1 MDNVIHVIEHNSNRL
16 RLYVPMCFENA
27 LISYSKTMN
36 ENYKAAFIDYWNFL
50 FFREADNTFCDSGD
64 KQAQYSEGE
73 EELSE
78 DLSYEQGHKKGK
90 LSRYIGVYENCFEGM
105 EKYCGVKI
113 ERISDFKFEELL
125 AFIKENLKSNMTTLL
140 HTDTYYLP
148 WNKTFFGKNHT
159 THISQI
165 CGYDEEKDSFAVAD
179 QDFPNQVFYLKSGQL
194 ESACKYYFRFE
205 KIQNYKRKSA
215 IELLSEFI
223 QNSDNKFEDLKNN
236 IIEFAEKF
244 KTEFSPEEE
253 FDSPFGAD
261 EVLNSQ
267 FIITLR
273 EIIKGRNLFM
283 DFLDDVS
290 AESETDFR
298 DVIQGLFVS
307 ASKWNHII
315 NVLVKYAIVGWE
327 SDINIKISNVIRESA
342 EIEYSA
348 YKLLR
353 EKILNNSKEEKAAE
367 VQFLQSDKYYFV
379 PLKQYCNNKGIICDI
394 KDGQKANSLSGL
406 TNTGEVLVLSEQYKN
421 KKVCLPN
428 VEYLLTIDDGYDN
441 MLCEGQSI
449 QIESADFYHSMGILC
464 CTEFGTNH
472 EYIKIIDEENHEK
485 IVYFDAY
492 DISDCTAENTV
503 EIGACYSMVSD
514 KIVREKNVLTTNII
528 KFNCPKKIQQI
539 VLPYC
544 FNLHILAITF
554 FR

>member
-1 MDNVIHVIEHNSNRL
+1 
-16 RLYVPMCFENA
+16 
-27 LISYSKTMN
+27 MN

-64 KQAQYSEGE
+64 KQEQYSEGE
-73 EELSE
+73 EELSN

-113 ERISDFKFEELL
+113 ERISNFKFEELL
-125 AFIKENLKSNMTTLL
+125 AFIKQNLKSNMTTLL

-148 WNKTFFGKNHT
+148 WNKTFFGKDHT

-165 CGYDEEKDSFAVAD
+165 CGYDEKKDSFAVAD
-179 QDFPNQVFYLKSGQL
+179 QDFPNQVFYLNSEQL

-205 KIQNYKRKSA
+205 KIQDYKKKSA

-223 QNSDNKFEDLKNN
+223 QNSDSKFEDLKNN
-236 IIEFAEKF
+236 ILEFSEKF
-244 KTEFSPEEE
+244 RTEFSPEEE

-261 EVLNSQ
+261 EVLDSQ
-267 FIITLR
+267 FIGTLR

-283 DFLDDVS
+283 DFLDDMS
-290 AESETDFR
+290 AKSEIDFS

-327 SDINIKISNVIRESA
+327 PDINNKISNVIRESA

-348 YKLLR
+348 YKLLK
-353 EKILNNSKEEKAAE
+353 EKILNSSKEEKTE
-367 VQFLQSDKYYFV
+367 KTEFLQSNKYYFV
-379 PLKQYCNNKGIICDI
+379 PLKQYCNNKGMICDI
-394 KDGQKANSLSGL
+394 KDEQHTHTLAGL
-406 TNTGEVLVLSEQYKN
+406 TNTGEVLVLSDQYKN
-421 KKVCLPN
+421 KKVSLPD

-441 MLCEGQSI
+441 LLCEGQSI
-449 QIESADFYHSMGILC
+449 QIESEDFYCGMGILC

-472 EYIKIIDEENHEK
+472 EHIKIIDEENHEEM
-485 IVYFDAY
+485 VYFDAY

-503 EIGACYSMVSD
+503 DIGACYSVVSD
-514 KIVREKNVLTTNII
+514 KIVREKNVLTTNVL
-528 KFNCPKKIQQI
+528 KFNCAKKIRKI

-544 FNLHILAITF
+544 FNLHIMSITF

>member
-27 LISYSKTMN
+27 LISYSKTIH

-50 FFREADNTFCDSGD
+50 FYEKGNDNFADSSYEEG
-64 KQAQYSEGE
+64 AASESA
-73 EELSE
+73 EELLNAL
-78 DLSYEQGHKKGK
+78 DYEKGHKAGK

-113 ERISDFKFEELL
+113 ERISDFKFEELVR
-125 AFIKENLKSNMTTLL
+125 FIKENLKRDMTTLL

-165 CGYDEEKDSFAVAD
+165 CGYNEEKDSFAVSD
-179 QDFPNQVFYLKSGQL
+179 QDFPSQVFYLNAEQL
-194 ESACKYYFRFE
+194 KSACKYYFRFE
-205 KIQNYKRKSA
+205 KIENYKNKSA
-215 IELLSEFI
+215 VQLLSEFI
-223 QNSDNKFEDLKNN
+223 KSSDSKFEDLRNN

-244 KTEFSPEEE
+244 RTEFSPEEE
-253 FDSPFGAD
+253 FESPLGAD
-261 EVLNSQ
+261 EVLDSQ
-267 FIITLR
+267 FIGRLR

-290 AESETDFR
+290 AESEIDLSE
-298 DVIQGLFVS
+298 VIEGLFVS

-327 SDINIKISNVIRESA
+327 PDINIKISNVIRESA

-348 YKLLR
+348 YNLLK
-353 EKILNNSKEEKAAE
+353 EKILNNDKKQNVEETE
-367 VQFLQSDKYYFV
+367 FQQTNKYYFV
-379 PLKQYCNNKGIICDI
+379 PLEKYCNNKGIIYNI
-394 KDGQKANSLSGL
+394 KEQRKEGNLSGL
-406 TNTGEVLVLSEQYKN
+406 TNTGEVLVLSDQYKD
-421 KKVCLPN
+421 KKISLSN
-428 VEYLLTIDDGYDN
+428 VEYFLTINDRYDN
-441 MLCEGQSI
+441 LLCEGQSI
-449 QIESADFYHSMGILC
+449 RIESQEPYRNMGILC

-472 EYIKIIDEENHEK
+472 EHIKIIDEENHEE

-492 DISDCTAENTV
+492 DISDYTADNTV

-514 KIVREKNVLTTNII
+514 KIVREKNVLTTNVIKLTCPRRIERII
-528 KFNCPKKIQQI
+528 
-539 VLPYC
+539 LPYC

>member
-1 MDNVIHVIEHNSNRL
+1 MDNIIHVIEHNSNRL

-64 KQAQYSEGE
+64 KQEQYSEGE
-73 EELSE
+73 EELSN

-113 ERISDFKFEELL
+113 ERISNFKFEELL
-125 AFIKENLKSNMTTLL
+125 AFIKQNLKSNMTTLL

-148 WNKTFFGKNHT
+148 WNKTFFGKDHT

-165 CGYDEEKDSFAVAD
+165 CGYDEKKDSFAVAD
-179 QDFPNQVFYLKSGQL
+179 QDFPNQVFYLNSEQL

-205 KIQNYKRKSA
+205 KIQDYKKKSA

-223 QNSDNKFEDLKNN
+223 QNSDSKFEDLKNN
-236 IIEFAEKF
+236 ILEFSEKF
-244 KTEFSPEEE
+244 RTEFSPEEE

-261 EVLNSQ
+261 EVLDSQ
-267 FIITLR
+267 FIGTLR

-283 DFLDDVS
+283 DFLDDMS
-290 AESETDFR
+290 AKSEIDFS

-327 SDINIKISNVIRESA
+327 PDINNKISNVIRESA

-348 YKLLR
+348 YKLLK
-353 EKILNNSKEEKAAE
+353 EKILNSSKEEKTE
-367 VQFLQSDKYYFV
+367 KTEFLQSNKYYFV
-379 PLKQYCNNKGIICDI
+379 PLKQYCNNKGMICDI
-394 KDGQKANSLSGL
+394 KDEQHTHTLAGL
-406 TNTGEVLVLSEQYKN
+406 TNTGEVLVLSDQYKN
-421 KKVCLPN
+421 KKVSLPD

-441 MLCEGQSI
+441 LLCEGQSI
-449 QIESADFYHSMGILC
+449 QIESEDFYCGMGILC

-472 EYIKIIDEENHEK
+472 EHIKIIDEENHEEM
-485 IVYFDAY
+485 VYFDAY

-503 EIGACYSMVSD
+503 DIGACYSVVSD
-514 KIVREKNVLTTNII
+514 KIVREKNVLTTNVL
-528 KFNCPKKIQQI
+528 KFNCAKKIRKI

-544 FNLHILAITF
+544 FNLHIMSITF

>member
-1 MDNVIHVIEHNSNRL
+1 MDNIIHVIEHNSNRL

-50 FFREADNTFCDSGD
+50 FFREADNAICDSGD
-64 KQAQYSEGE
+64 KQEQYSEGN
-73 EELSE
+73 EELSD
-78 DLSYEQGHKKGK
+78 DLAYEQGHKKGK

-125 AFIKENLKSNMTTLL
+125 AFIKENLKRNKTTLL

-148 WNKTFFGKNHT
+148 WNKTFFGKDHT

-165 CGYDEEKDSFAVAD
+165 CGYDEEKDSFAIAD
-179 QDFPNQVFYLKSGQL
+179 QDFPNQVFYLNSEQL

-205 KIQNYKRKSA
+205 KIENYKKKSA

-223 QNSDNKFEDLKNN
+223 QNSNSKFEDLKNN

-244 KTEFSPEEE
+244 RTEFSPEEE

-261 EVLNSQ
+261 EVLDSQ
-267 FIITLR
+267 LIITLR

-290 AESETDFR
+290 AKSETDFS

-327 SDINIKISNVIRESA
+327 PDINHKISNVIRESA
-342 EIEYSA
+342 EIEYST
-348 YKLLR
+348 YKLLK
-353 EKILNNSKEEKAAE
+353 EKVLNSGKEEKMAKAE
-367 VQFLQSDKYYFV
+367 LLQSNKYYFV
-379 PLKQYCNNKGIICDI
+379 PLKQYCNNKGILCHI
-394 KDGQKANSLSGL
+394 KEGQKENNLSGL
-406 TNTGEVLVLSEQYKN
+406 TNTGEVLVLSERYKN
-421 KKVCLPN
+421 KKVSLPE
-428 VEYLLTIDDGYDN
+428 VEYLLTVDDGYDN
-441 MLCEGQSI
+441 LLCEGQSI
-449 QIESADFYHSMGILC
+449 QIESEDFYHSMGILC

-472 EYIKIIDEENHEK
+472 EHIKIIDEENHEE

-503 EIGACYSMVSD
+503 DIGACYSAVSD
-514 KIVREKNVLTTNII
+514 KIVREKNVLTTNVL
-528 KFNCPKKIQQI
+528 KFNCAKKIQKI

-544 FNLHILAITF
+544 FNLHIMAITF

>member
-1 MDNVIHVIEHNSNRL
+1 MDNIIHVIEHNSNRL

-50 FFREADNTFCDSGD
+50 FYREADNTFCDSGD
-64 KQAQYSEGE
+64 KQEQYSEGE
-73 EELSE
+73 EELSN

-113 ERISDFKFEELL
+113 ERISNFKFEELL
-125 AFIKENLKSNMTTLL
+125 AFIKQNLKSNMTTLL

-148 WNKTFFGKNHT
+148 WNKTFFGKDHT

-165 CGYDEEKDSFAVAD
+165 CGYDEKKDSFAVAD
-179 QDFPNQVFYLKSGQL
+179 QDFPNQVFYLNSEQL

-205 KIQNYKRKSA
+205 KIQDYKKKSA

-223 QNSDNKFEDLKNN
+223 QNSDSKFEDLKNN
-236 IIEFAEKF
+236 ILEFSEKF
-244 KTEFSPEEE
+244 RTEFSPEEE

-261 EVLNSQ
+261 EVLDSQ
-267 FIITLR
+267 FIGTLR

-283 DFLDDVS
+283 DFLDDMS
-290 AESETDFR
+290 AKSEIDFS

-327 SDINIKISNVIRESA
+327 PDINNKISNVIRESA

-348 YKLLR
+348 YKLLK
-353 EKILNNSKEEKAAE
+353 EKILNSSKEEKTE
-367 VQFLQSDKYYFV
+367 KTEFLQSNKYYFV
-379 PLKQYCNNKGIICDI
+379 PLKQYCNNKGMICDI
-394 KDGQKANSLSGL
+394 KDEQHTHTLAGL
-406 TNTGEVLVLSEQYKN
+406 TNTGEVLVLSDQYKN
-421 KKVCLPN
+421 KKVSLPD

-441 MLCEGQSI
+441 LLCEGQSI
-449 QIESADFYHSMGILC
+449 QIESEDFYCGMGILC

-472 EYIKIIDEENHEK
+472 EHIKIIDEENHEEM
-485 IVYFDAY
+485 VYFDAY

-503 EIGACYSMVSD
+503 DIGACYSVVSD
-514 KIVREKNVLTTNII
+514 KIVREKNVLTTNVL
-528 KFNCPKKIQQI
+528 KFNCAKKIRKI

-544 FNLHILAITF
+544 FNLHIMSITF

>member
-1 MDNVIHVIEHNSNRL
+1 MNNVIHVIGHNSNRL

-27 LISYSKTMN
+27 LISYSKTIN

-50 FFREADNTFCDSGD
+50 FYSKADDTFCNSSDEE
-64 KQAQYSEGE
+64 KIYSESE
-73 EELSE
+73 EELSD
-78 DLSYEQGHKKGK
+78 DLFYEKGHKAGK
-90 LSRYIGVYENCFEGM
+90 LSRYIGIYENCFEGM

-113 ERISDFKFEELL
+113 ERISDFKFEELFT
-125 AFIKENLKSNMTTLL
+125 FIKENLKRNMTTLL

-179 QDFPNQVFYLKSGQL
+179 QDFPNQVFYLNAKQL
-194 ESACKYYFRFE
+194 GSACKYYFRFE
-205 KIQNYKRKSA
+205 KIENYKKKTA
-215 IELLSEFI
+215 DQLLSEFI
-223 QNSDNKFEDLKNN
+223 QNSDSKFDDLKNN
-236 IIEFAEKF
+236 ITEFAEKF
-244 KTEFSPEEE
+244 RIEFSPEEE
-253 FDSPFGAD
+253 FVSPLGAD
-261 EVLNSQ
+261 EVLDSQ

-290 AESETDFR
+290 VESEIDFS

-327 SDINIKISNVIRESA
+327 PDINIKISNVIRESA

-348 YKLLR
+348 YKLLK
-353 EKILNNSKEEKAAE
+353 EKILNNGKKQKTAKTE
-367 VQFLQSDKYYFV
+367 FLQSNKYYFV
-379 PLKQYCNNKGIICDI
+379 PLKQYCNNKGIICHI
-394 KDGQKANSLSGL
+394 KDRQKENTLSGL
-406 TNTGEVLVLSEQYKN
+406 TNTGEVLVLSDQYKD
-421 KKVCLPN
+421 KKVSLPD
-428 VEYLLTIDDGYDN
+428 VEYLLTIDDRYDN
-441 MLCEGQSI
+441 LLCEGQSI
-449 QIESADFYHSMGILC
+449 QIESRDFYHSMGILC

-472 EYIKIIDEENHEK
+472 EHIKVIDQENHEE

-492 DISDCTAENTV
+492 DISDCTAKNTV
-503 EIGACYSMVSD
+503 EIGACYSVVSD
-514 KIVREKNVLTTNII
+514 KIVRENNVLTTNVI
-528 KFNCPKKIQQI
+528 KLTCPKKIQRI
-539 VLPYC
+539 ILPYC
-544 FNLHILAITF
+544 FNLHILAITL

>member
-1 MDNVIHVIEHNSNRL
+1 MDNIIHVIEHNSNRL

-64 KQAQYSEGE
+64 KQEQYSEGE
-73 EELSE
+73 EELSN

-113 ERISDFKFEELL
+113 ERISNFKFEELL
-125 AFIKENLKSNMTTLL
+125 AFIKQNLKSNMTTLL

-148 WNKTFFGKNHT
+148 WNKTFFGKDHT

-165 CGYDEEKDSFAVAD
+165 CGYNEKKDSFAVAD
-179 QDFPNQVFYLKSGQL
+179 QDFPNQVFYLNSEQL

-205 KIQNYKRKSA
+205 KIQDYKKKSA

-223 QNSDNKFEDLKNN
+223 QNSDSKFEDLKNN
-236 IIEFAEKF
+236 ILEFSEKF
-244 KTEFSPEEE
+244 RTEFSPEEE

-261 EVLNSQ
+261 EVLDSQ
-267 FIITLR
+267 FIGTLR

-283 DFLDDVS
+283 DFLDDMS
-290 AESETDFR
+290 AKSEIDFS

-327 SDINIKISNVIRESA
+327 PDINNKISNVIRESA

-348 YKLLR
+348 YKLLK
-353 EKILNNSKEEKAAE
+353 EKILNSSKEEKTE
-367 VQFLQSDKYYFV
+367 KTEFLQSNKYYFV
-379 PLKQYCNNKGIICDI
+379 PLKQYCNNKGMICDI
-394 KDGQKANSLSGL
+394 KDEQHTHTLAGL
-406 TNTGEVLVLSEQYKN
+406 TNTGEVLVLSDQYKN
-421 KKVCLPN
+421 KKVSLPD

-441 MLCEGQSI
+441 LLCEGQSI
-449 QIESADFYHSMGILC
+449 QIESEDFYCGMGILC

-472 EYIKIIDEENHEK
+472 EHIKIIDEENHEEM
-485 IVYFDAY
+485 VYFDAY

-503 EIGACYSMVSD
+503 DIGACYSVVSD
-514 KIVREKNVLTTNII
+514 KIVREKNVLTTNVL
-528 KFNCPKKIQQI
+528 KFNCAKKIRKI

-544 FNLHILAITF
+544 FNLHIMSITF